1 MLTDLQI
8 RNFAIIDV
16 LEVEF
21 SSGFNVLTGE
31 TGAGKSIIID
41 AVALLLGD
49 RARGDLIRTG
59 HEEAVVEAVFDLREQ
74 AQVRRNLA
82 EGGFGDEEE
91 LLIRRVV
98 NRNGRNKIF
107 INGHLAKL
115 VQLHPLTSQLM
126 SIYGQH
132 EHQGLQRP
140 DSHLEFLDYF
150 AGLQD
155 SLQDYR
161 TCYDELQRLENV
173 FQGMQE
179 AEAERLQ
186 RLDLLTFQLR
196 ELENAELRAG
206 EEEELADERS
216 LLQHGERLSR
226 AALGGY
232 ETLYGAEQ
240 AVCAQLDTVASSLED
255 SAAIDGK
262 LAPLAETVRSSLYAL
277 EDVAEQ
283 LRDYA
288 GKVSFDGAR
297 LDQIET
303 RLAFLGNLKRKYA
316 DSVDGLLVCRDKMAE
331 EYEALVNA
339 DAAREELAKRLDDL
353 RNHLRHKGEALS
365 SRRQEAAEELRRA
378 VEKELTEL
386 AMAKA
391 HFEMRLFPLAAP
403 GPSGL
408 ERGEFY
414 LAANAGEDS
423 KPLAWIASGGELSRI
438 MLALRR
444 AAPGAECIATLI
456 FDEVDA
462 GIGGVAAS
470 AVGRK
475 LQSIAE
481 TAQVLCITHLPQVAA
496 FADQHYRVEK
506 QEREGRTCTALVR
519 LEGEQRVEE
528 MARMLGGAQVTER
541 TLEHA
546 REIVASSASGAL
558 PH

>member
-1 MLTDLQI
+1 MLTNLQI

-59 HEEAVVEAVFDLREQ
+59 HEEAVVEAVFDLRDQ
-74 AQVRRNLA
+74 SRVRRSLE

-98 NRNGRNKIF
+98 NRNGRNKVF

-115 VQLHPLTSQLM
+115 ARLQPLTSQLM

-150 AGLQD
+150 AGLRD
-155 SLQDYR
+155 PLQDYR
-161 TCYDELQRLENV
+161 ACYDELQRLEHE
-173 FQGMQE
+173 FQELQE
-179 AEAERLQ
+179 AEAGRLQ

-196 ELENAELRAG
+196 ELEKADLRSG
-206 EEEELADERS
+206 EEEELAAERS

-226 AALGGY
+226 AAVGGY

-240 AVCAQLDTVASSLED
+240 AVCARLDTVASSLED
-255 SAAIDGK
+255 CAAIDSQ
-262 LAPLAETVRSSLYAL
+262 LSPLAETVRSSLYSL

-283 LRDYA
+283 LRGYA
-288 GKVSFDGAR
+288 GKLTFDGTR

-303 RLAFLGNLKRKYA
+303 RLALLGNLKRKYA
-316 DSVDGLLVCRDKMAE
+316 DSVDGLLACR
-331 EYEALVNA
+331 EAMTLECETLLNA
-339 DAAREELAKRLDDL
+339 DAAREELARRLEDL
-353 RNHLRHKGEALS
+353 RTRLRHKGEALS
-365 SRRQEAAEELRRA
+365 ERRQKAAEELRRA
-378 VEKELTEL
+378 VEKEMTEL

-391 HFEMRLFPLAAP
+391 QFEIRLFPLPAP
-403 GPSGL
+403 GPAGL

-414 LAANAGEDS
+414 LAANTGEDS

-438 MLALRR
+438 MLAMRR

-481 TAQVLCITHLPQVAA
+481 AAQVLCITHLPQVAA
-496 FADQHYRVEK
+496 FADHHYRVEK
-506 QEREGRTCTALVR
+506 QEREGRTCTALIR
-519 LEGEQRVEE
+519 LEGERRVEE

-546 REIVASSASGAL
+546 REIVASSASGAS
-558 PH
+558 PQ